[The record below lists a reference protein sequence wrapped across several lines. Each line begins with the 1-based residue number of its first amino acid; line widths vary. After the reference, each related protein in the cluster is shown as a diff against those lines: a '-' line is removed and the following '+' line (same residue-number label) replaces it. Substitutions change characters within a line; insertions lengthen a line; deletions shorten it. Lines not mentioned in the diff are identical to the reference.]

1 MPEQRDREQR
11 DRDYVDYREL
21 ASRMLR
27 ILEELQAITPIV
39 RENAKDI
46 ESNESRTSEIEKR
59 MDRIFTAVFEG
70 KDSLVSQLDSMRRS
84 IDIGSDKDVERSMR
98 SMLWWFETN
107 KPNLQTLLNATE
119 WVSNQRER
127 DRQVQI
133 QPLSKKAVVAISAI
147 VGALTILAWIISH
160 IKP

>member
-1 MPEQRDREQR
+1 MPDQRDREQR

-27 ILEELQAITPIV
+27 ILEELQSITPIV

-46 ESNESRTSEIEKR
+46 ESNESRTAEIEKR
-59 MDRIFTAVFEG
+59 MDRIFSAVFEG
-70 KDSLVSQLDSMRRS
+70 KDSLVSQFESMRRS